1 MGNTMNYLLSQLQDS
16 VEIEGIASDLLAA
29 KTPHDLVMIWWG
41 KADAFDEGSRAR
53 KILQAAYSKRHG
65 QLTGALR

>member
-1 MGNTMNYLLSQLQDS
+1 MNYLLSQLADS
-16 VEIEGIASDLLAA
+16 VEVETIAAELANA
-29 KTPHDLVMIWWG
+29 RTPNDLVMIWWG
-41 KADAFDEGSRAR
+41 KADKFEEGTRAR